1 MEEAV
6 EDGGRHHGVAKY
18 RSPLADRAIAG
29 DQHAAPLVAPQD
41 ELKEQMRP
49 IGLERQ
55 VTELVD
61 DQQLGLA
68 EMGEGSSSLPSLCAL
83 ASWATKVGA
92 GTNCAV

>member
-1 MEEAV
+1 
-6 EDGGRHHGVAKY
+6 
-18 RSPLADRAIAG
+18 
-29 DQHAAPLVAPQD
+29 
-41 ELKEQMRP
+41 MRP